1 MLDFPASP
9 IIGQQFTAAG
19 VTWIWDGAKWLPSGL
34 SPTVAPGIN
43 DNRIVNG
50 DMRIDQRGVASSGG
64 GMSGTAIGY
73 TCDRWQFLAS
83 LATIGGWGTGPNFTE
98 FPNQLGF
105 TSNLAYTLLAND
117 YFTFMQVIEAD
128 MISDFM
134 WGTAQAK
141 PITLSFRV
149 NSTLTGTFGG
159 AIRNVANTR
168 SYPFT
173 YSIPTANVW
182 TPITLTIPG
191 DTAGTWVMS
200 GNAGSLQLIFAFGVG
215 STLSAPAGAWLNSPA
230 ISANGAVSTVGTAGS
245 QFFVTGVKLEIGS
258 IATPYNRQSLA
269 KSMADCQR
277 YYQTIGQA
285 MLVSGYSAA
294 GNNLYF
300 PMPFPVVMRAVP
312 TVAYTGIVYGN
323 SSALA
328 AGAVTA
334 NMVVNQCLA
343 TAVGLAYAQ
352 ATASMSAEL

>member
-9 IIGQQFTAAG
+9 TVGQSFTAAG

-43 DNRIVNG
+43 DNRVING
-50 DMRIDQRGVASSGG
+50 DMRIDQRNGG
-64 GMSGTAIGY
+64 ASGTAAGVY
-73 TCDRWQFLAS
+73 TVDRWQFN
-83 LATIGGWGTGPNFTE
+83 ATQTGKGSWQRATFG
-98 FPNQLGF
+98 LGF
-105 TSNLAYTLLAND
+105 PYALYFVSSSAYTPLAGD
-117 YFTFMQVIEAD
+117 TFFIGQPIEAD
-128 MISDFM
+128 MVSDFQ
-134 WGTAQAK
+134 WGTANAQ
-141 PITLSFRV
+141 PVTLSFV
-149 NSTLTGTFGG
+149 VLSSLTGTFGG
-159 AIRNVANTR
+159 SIRNAANTR
-168 SYPFT
+168 SYPFS
-173 YSIPTANVW
+173 YSIPTASVA
-182 TPITLTIPG
+182 TRISITIPG
-191 DTAGTWVMS
+191 DTAGTWVTS
-200 GNAGSLQLIFAFGVG
+200 GNAASM
-215 STLSAPAGAWLNSPA
+215 TLLFDLGTGATYRGPAGAWA
-230 ISANGAVSTVGTAGS
+230 ATQYNGATGTVSVVAINAA
-245 QFFVTGVKLEIGS
+245 FFYVTGVKLEIGS
-258 IATPYNRQSLA
+258 VATPYNRQSLA
-269 KSMADCQR
+269 KSLADCQR

>member
-1 MLDFPASP
+1 MIDFPASP

-19 VTWIWDGAKWLPSGL
+19 VTWIWDGVKWLPSGL
-34 SPTVAPGIN
+34 SPTVVSGIN

-50 DMRIDQRGVASSGG
+50 DMRIDQRGIASTTG
-64 GMSGTAIGY
+64 GTAVGY

-83 LATIGGWGTGPNFTE
+83 LATKGVWGTGTNPTA
-98 FPNQLGF
+98 FPYQLGF
-105 TSNLAYTLLAND
+105 SSNSAYTLLAGD
-117 YFTFMQVIEAD
+117 YFTFMQPIEAD
-128 MISDFM
+128 TISDFA
-134 WGTAQAK
+134 WGTAGAQ
-141 PITLSFRV
+141 PVTLSFWA

-159 AIRNVANTR
+159 AIRNYAGTR

-173 YSIPTANVW
+173 YSLLTANTW
-182 TPITLTIPG
+182 TKIVVPIPG
-191 DTAGTWVMS
+191 DTAGTWVMH
-200 GNAGSLQLIFAFGVG
+200 GNAGAAQLCFGLGCGASL
-215 STLSAPAGAWLNSPA
+215 TAPAGAWSA
-230 ISANGAVSTVGTAGS
+230 TGAVSANGAASIVAVNGAT
-245 QFFVTGVKLEIGS
+245 FYVTGVKLEIGS
-258 IATPYNRQSLA
+258 VATPFNRQSLA

-277 YYQTIGQA
+277 YYQTLGQA

-300 PMPFPVVMRAVP
+300 PMPFPVVMRAAP

-328 AGAVTA
+328 VGAVTA